1 MYKIRAMCQEDLKP
15 AQKKP
20 YRKHE
25 RSQRKRRR
33 RTQQA
38 SASTTDASL
47 IASDLDQSS
56 SVSFEPANFDDDNE
70 SHQDPTNN
78 QQVKSEPSH
87 SEMDVLEEIHFLNQ
101 SIENLS
107 NHMQSGD
114 LSTTAITMITD
125 AAKRLKQLER
135 KINADKS
142 EDRDDGDWMNTT
154 ETDEANVQ
162 YDIAVNLGQNDA
174 NRLMQSGHIFFN
186 GGKLCFSTRK
196 KGAGDNL

>member
-1 MYKIRAMCQEDLKP
+1 MCQEDLKP

-33 RTQQA
+33 RPQLA

-47 IASDLDQSS
+47 IASDLDQNS
-56 SVSFEPANFDDDNE
+56 SVSFEPANFDHDDDDNDN
-70 SHQDPTNN
+70 HQERTNDHP
-78 QQVKSEPSH
+78 VKSEQSH
-87 SEMDVLEEIHFLNQ
+87 SEMDILEEIHFLNQ

-107 NHMQSGD
+107 NHVQSGD

-125 AAKRLKQLER
+125 AAKRLKQLEQ
-135 KINADKS
+135 KINGGKG
-142 EDRDDGDWMNTT
+142 EDRDNDGWMNAT
-154 ETDEANVQ
+154 EAESDERNMQ
-162 YDIAVNLGQNDA
+162 YDITVNLGQTDA

-196 KGAGDNL
+196 KGAGDNS